1 MPWAKPD
8 AAELRIGQRVSR
20 KDTGELGTVVEAD
33 GEVKVKWDSGRTSY
47 FRRRQEAN
55 VRVVKSDGQSG

>member
-1 MPWAKPD
+1 MPRTKPD
-8 AAELRIGQRVSR
+8 AAELRTGQRVSR

-47 FRRRQEAN
+47 YRRKKPAKIEL
-55 VRVVKSDGQSG
+55 VEK